1 MTKKL
6 FFFLCVLFYFFSSF
20 AQTEVGAW
28 KIYPVFLTPS
38 QITETKDKVY
48 FLSDG
53 YLFSYGKEDEEF
65 RELNRLNILSD
76 NDIKL
81 IKYNNEHN
89 ILVIAYAN
97 SNIDLI
103 VGESVYN
110 IPYIKTTTLTS
121 SKNIN
126 DITFHNDEIYISTDF
141 GIVVINTLKKEIKTT
156 YNFNEKVISTAVMG
170 DYIYCLIQDEGLYRC
185 KLDDVIYDFKN
196 WKKCY
201 ETIGYQ
207 LLEVN
212 NGMLMLDKFKN
223 IIFFDPEYNYD
234 FIYTKGDISFIKETY
249 TGYMAYGSNNI
260 IIYDKDNNKTDEI
273 IYSDYQAN
281 MANIAP
287 IDVSMNNK
295 SNTYWI
301 LHNKGI
307 AAFKRNNE
315 TFQLTKNIDNLGYS
329 KVNIPYFLT
338 MTDNGRLYVSTQGVS
353 SKNIYDQYV
362 DSYISIYENNKW
374 VNVDTEDVPTN
385 IHTDIKFCTTYN
397 IAEDPDN
404 PEIFY
409 IGTWFEGLY
418 RFKNNQYDAHWNG
431 ENDDSPI
438 SGGWSHKINCLN
450 FDFSHNLW
458 MINFSSPGILIMKKD
473 GNWINLNYPDIISQQ
488 YTEQIILCKH
498 SASKWVIVP
507 KTSFVFA
514 FNTNNTL
521 ENMNDD
527 QTRKFSTFSD
537 QDNKQI
543 DGTDFLCAAED
554 REGQLWIGT
563 NRGPIILNNPDNFM
577 QSDFRCTRTKIP
589 RNDGTNAADFLLND
603 EIIQYIAVDGAN
615 RKWLATQSSGVYLV
629 SEDGLETIHHFN
641 TDNSI
646 LPSNNVL
653 SIAINKATGEVFF
666 GTEKGLVSYRS
677 DATEPKEDFS
687 NVYAFPN
694 PVRPDYMGVITIT
707 GLQENSLVKI
717 TDTTGNLI
725 YQKYSEGGQM
735 VWDGLNRNGDRVKTG
750 VYLVFASSSDGKE
763 GVVTKILIV
772 N

>member
-1 MTKKL
+1 MIKKL
-6 FFFLCVLFYFFSSF
+6 FIFLHILFYSFSAS

-38 QITETKDKVY
+38 QITETKEKVY

-89 ILVIAYAN
+89 ILVVTYTN

-103 VGESVYN
+103 IGESVYN
-110 IPYIKTTTLTS
+110 IPYIKNTTITS

-126 DITFHNDEIYISTDF
+126 DITFYNDEIYLSTDF
-141 GIVVINTLKKEIKTT
+141 GIVILNIPKKEIKTT
-156 YNFNEKVISTAVMG
+156 YYFNKIINSATVMG
-170 DYIYCLIQDEGLYRC
+170 DYFYCTVQDDGLYRC
-185 KLDDVIYDFKN
+185 KLNDVLYDFKN
-196 WKKCY
+196 WTKHY
-201 ETIGYQ
+201 STGGTQ
-207 LLEVN
+207 LLALE
-212 NGMLMLDKFKN
+212 NGMWMLDNNKN
-223 IIFFDPEYNYD
+223 IIYFDTEDNNTSIYN
-234 FIYTKGDISFIKETY
+234 KGDIYSIKKTSS
-249 TGYMAYGSNNI
+249 GYMACGTNGI
-260 IIYDKDNNKTDEI
+260 IIYDKNNQKTDEI
-273 IYSDYQAN
+273 IYSDYEGT
-281 MANIAP
+281 MSDIVP
-287 IDVSMNNK
+287 VDISINNK
-295 SNTYWI
+295 QNIYWI
-301 LHNKGI
+301 LYNKGI
-307 AAFKRNNE
+307 AAFKRSNE
-315 TFQLTKNIDNLGYS
+315 SFQQSTNIDNLNYS
-329 KVNIPYFLT
+329 TVNTPYFLT
-338 MTDNGRLYVSTQGVS
+338 MTNNGKLYVSTQGVS

-362 DSYISIYENNKW
+362 ESHISIYENNKW
-374 VNVDTEDVPTN
+374 NNTNLNDIPTYFHPDT
-385 IHTDIKFCTTYN
+385 KFCSTYN
-397 IAEDPDN
+397 IAEDPED
-404 PEIFY
+404 PETFY

-418 RFKNNQYDAHWNG
+418 RFKNNKYDTHWNG
-431 ENDDSPI
+431 AEDNSPI
-438 SGGWSHKINCLN
+438 FGGWSHKVNCLN
-450 FDFSHNLW
+450 FDSDKNLW
-458 MINFSSPGILIMKKD
+458 MINFSTPGILVMKKD
-473 GNWINLNYPDIISQQ
+473 GSWIKLNYPDIITQQ

-498 SASKWVIVP
+498 TSSKWVIIP

-521 ENMNDD
+521 ENMSDD

-554 REGQLWIGT
+554 RKGQLWIGT
-563 NRGPIILNNPDNFM
+563 NRGPIVLTNPDNFM
-577 QSDFRCTRTKIP
+577 RSDFRCTRIKIP
-589 RNDGTNAADFLLND
+589 RNDGTNAADLLLND
-603 EIIQYIAVDGAN
+603 ENIQFIAVDGAN
-615 RKWLATQSSGVYLV
+615 RKWIATQSSGVYLV

-641 TDNSI
+641 MDNSI

-653 SIAINKATGEVFF
+653 SIAINHITGEVFF

-694 PVRPDYMGVITIT
+694 PVRPDYTGVITIT
-707 GLQENSLVKI
+707 GLQEKSLVKI

-725 YQKYSEGGQM
+725 YQNYSEGGQM
-735 VWDGLNRNGDRVKTG
+735 VWNGLNRNGDRVKTG
-750 VYLVFASSSDGKE
+750 VYLVFASSSNGKE